1 MKKLII
7 LLLLISLTL
16 GLLASCVPNDTSSGG
31 EISGEA
37 STNVEVTDEAIIS
50 EIKALLGK
58 YNEYVLIVNMCEG
71 SLEYD
76 NMFEVLDFPIL
87 DWFDYDFTLPDEDRT
102 APIPRTHFYGRKI
115 TDSKYRYLNDLK
127 NLLDGIYTKELSDI
141 YYRSEFAYSYVEA
154 EYGIKNTGFSNY
166 PPYLNVGDMFYA
178 TMPFTDF
185 AILSKR
191 HINIDTIKVFEC
203 ELGYIV
209 TARGSS
215 EFRDGVVCAPDSD
228 VKFLFVEEEN
238 GLRISRMEA
247 IRDHVIKTDSAVD
260 DMEKLKLL
268 FEQYGELFTS
278 HKQCNKENVHKISF
292 LSEFSLG
299 TDSKLTASVYKSEHE
314 RIKNLS
320 DIYDLSHLVFTT
332 DLAELVYSD
341 TFADGLFTS
350 FDGYDPVFINTSE
363 GLFVCSYYVNYE
375 FPADLPPYALK
386 KPIYEDMTF
395 VETESGYVAYNKD
408 TSSIFDIIYIDKVD
422 MFGDGEYTFKISDV
436 KSKYDLTDE
445 EKALLGIN

>member
-1 MKKLII
+1 MKKYLI
-7 LLLLISLTL
+7 LLLLVSLLL
-16 GLLASCVPNDTSSGG
+16 GMFVSCVPNDTSSGG

-37 STNVEVTDEAIIS
+37 STNVEVTDEAVIA
-50 EIKALLGK
+50 EIKALLEK
-58 YNEYVLIVNMCEG
+58 YNEYVLIVNMCDG
-71 SLEYD
+71 AIEYD
-76 NMFEVLDFPIL
+76 NTFEVLDFPIL

-178 TMPFTDF
+178 TMSFTDF

-228 VKFLFVEEEN
+228 VKFLFVEE
-238 GLRISRMEA
+238 
-247 IRDHVIKTDSAVD
+247 
-260 DMEKLKLL
+260 
-268 FEQYGELFTS
+268 
-278 HKQCNKENVHKISF
+278 
-292 LSEFSLG
+292 
-299 TDSKLTASVYKSEHE
+299 
-314 RIKNLS
+314 
-320 DIYDLSHLVFTT
+320 DL
-332 DLAELVYSD
+332 
-341 TFADGLFTS
+341 
-350 FDGYDPVFINTSE
+350 
-363 GLFVCSYYVNYE
+363 
-375 FPADLPPYALK
+375 
-386 KPIYEDMTF
+386 
-395 VETESGYVAYNKD
+395 
-408 TSSIFDIIYIDKVD
+408 
-422 MFGDGEYTFKISDV
+422 
-436 KSKYDLTDE
+436 
-445 EKALLGIN
+445 